1 MTKPFFYS
9 NFFIK
14 YKQIIPYLFVF
25 IVIVL
30 TQSCTAPKN
39 TTYFNKLVRDTV
51 IQTNLIKFPEVEIQ
65 KNDLL
70 GISVSS
76 LNTELD
82 DKFNKTTIIKS
93 GSQFGDGFLV
103 NENGSINIHF
113 LGFVQVEGLT
123 RNQLREKLEKELTP
137 FLKEPIVTV
146 QFLNKKVTV
155 MGEVK
160 APQVVMLTEEYTPL
174 IDVLV
179 KCGDL
184 GKDAFVNDVIVIRDS
199 INFKQVKH
207 LNLEDHTLLS
217 SSWYYVK
224 PNDVVYVKSDLS
236 RTYKE
241 ERLRSIQI
249 LASLGV
255 SVFSLIIIILNALI
269 K

>member
-1 MTKPFFYS
+1 MKQPKSFTCALLK
-9 NFFIK
+9 N
-14 YKQIIPYLFVF
+14 KQILFLLFVGF
-25 IVIVL
+25 IIASI
-30 TQSCTAPKN
+30 QSCTAPKN

-51 IQTNLIKFPEVEIQ
+51 IQTNLIKFPELIIQ

-76 LNTELD
+76 SNTELD
-82 DKFNKTTIIKS
+82 EKFNKTGMIKS
-93 GSQFGDGFLV
+93 GVQFGDGFLV

-137 FLKEPIVTV
+137 FLKEPIVTI

-160 APQVVMLTEEYTPL
+160 APQVVFLTEEYTPL

-184 GKDAFVNDVIVIRDS
+184 GKDAFVNDVMVIRDS
-199 INFKQVKH
+199 INFKQIKH
-207 LNLEDHTLLS
+207 INLEDHSLLS

-224 PNDVVYVKSDLS
+224 PNDVVYVKSDIS
-236 RTYKE
+236 KTYKE
-241 ERLRSIQI
+241 ERMRSVQI
-249 LASLGV
+249 LVSLGV
-255 SVFSLIIIILNALI
+255 SVFSLIIIILNSLI

>member
-1 MTKPFFYS
+1 MIKPKLFTCALLK
-9 NFFIK
+9 N
-14 YKQIIPYLFVF
+14 KQILLLLFVGF
-25 IVIVL
+25 VIAS

-39 TTYFNKLVRDTV
+39 ATYFNNLLRDTI
-51 IQTNLIKFPEVEIQ
+51 IQTNLIKFPELIIQ

-82 DKFNKTTIIKS
+82 EKFNKTGMIKS
-93 GSQFGDGFLV
+93 GFQFGDGFLV

-137 FLKEPIVTV
+137 FLKEPIVTI

-160 APQVVMLTEEYTPL
+160 APQVVFLTEEYTPL

-184 GKDAFVNDVIVIRDS
+184 GKDAFVNDVMVIRDS
-199 INFKQVKH
+199 INFKQIKH
-207 LNLEDHTLLS
+207 INLEDHSLLS

-224 PNDVVYVKSDLS
+224 PNDVVYVKSDIS
-236 RTYKE
+236 KTYKE
-241 ERLRSIQI
+241 ERMRSVQT
-249 LASLGV
+249 LVSLGV
-255 SVFSLIIIILNALI
+255 SVFSLIIIILNSLI

>member
-1 MTKPFFYS
+1 MTQPLFCSSFT
-9 NFFIK
+9 IK
-14 YKQIIPYLFVF
+14 YKQIISFLVVYF
-25 IVIVL
+25 VIVSI
-30 TQSCTAPKN
+30 QSCTMPKN
-39 TTYFNKLVRDTV
+39 ATYFDKLVRDTV
-51 IQTNLIKFPEVEIQ
+51 IQTNLIKFPEVIIQ

-82 DKFNKTTIIKS
+82 EKFNKTAMIKS
-93 GSQFGDGFLV
+93 GFQFGDGFLV

-123 RNQLREKLEKELTP
+123 RNQLREKLEKDLSP
-137 FLKEPIVTV
+137 FLKEPIVTI

-160 APQVVMLTEEYTPL
+160 TPQVVFLTEEYTPL

-184 GKDAFVNDVIVIRDS
+184 GKDAFVNDLMIIRDS

-207 LNLEDHTLLS
+207 INLEDHSLLS
-217 SSWYYVK
+217 STWYYVK
-224 PNDVVYVKSDLS
+224 PNDVVYVKSDINK
-236 RTYKE
+236 TYKE
-241 ERLRSIQI
+241 ERLRSAQI
-249 LASLGV
+249 LISLGV
-255 SVFSLIIIILNALI
+255 SVFSLIVIILNSII

>member
-1 MTKPFFYS
+1 MMQPQLFTWPLLR
-9 NFFIK
+9 N
-14 YKQIIPYLFVF
+14 KQILLLLFVVF
-25 IVIVL
+25 IIAL
-30 TQSCTAPKN
+30 TQSCTTPKN
-39 TTYFNKLVRDTV
+39 ATYFNKLVRDTV
-51 IQTNLIKFPEVEIQ
+51 IQTNLIKFPELIIQ

-82 DKFNKTTIIKS
+82 EKFNKTGMIKS
-93 GSQFGDGFLV
+93 GFQFGDGFLV

-123 RNQLREKLEKELTP
+123 RNQLREKLEKDLTTY
-137 FLKEPIVTV
+137 LKEPIVTI

-160 APQVVMLTEEYTPL
+160 APQVVFLTEEYTPL

-184 GKDAFVNDVIVIRDS
+184 GKDAFVNDVMVIRDS

-207 LNLEDHTLLS
+207 INLEDHSLLS
-217 SSWYYVK
+217 SPWYYVK
-224 PNDVVYVKSDLS
+224 PNDVVYVKSDIS
-236 RTYKE
+236 KTYKE
-241 ERLRSIQI
+241 ERMRSIQT
-249 LASLGV
+249 LVSLGV
-255 SVFSLIIIILNALI
+255 SVFSLIIIILNSII

>member
-1 MTKPFFYS
+1 MQPKSFTCALLK
-9 NFFIK
+9 N
-14 YKQIIPYLFVF
+14 KQILLMLFVGLIF
-25 IVIVL
+25 AS

-51 IQTNLIKFPEVEIQ
+51 IQTNLIKFPELIIQ

-82 DKFNKTTIIKS
+82 EKFNKTGMIKS
-93 GSQFGDGFLV
+93 GFQFGDGFLV

-137 FLKEPIVTV
+137 FLKEPIVTI
-146 QFLNKKVTV
+146 QYLNKKVTV

-160 APQVVMLTEEYTPL
+160 APQVVFLTEEYTPL

-184 GKDAFVNDVIVIRDS
+184 GKDAFVNDVMVIRDS
-199 INFKQVKH
+199 INFKQIKH
-207 LNLEDHTLLS
+207 INLEDHSLLS

-224 PNDVVYVKSDLS
+224 PNDVVYVKSDIS
-236 RTYKE
+236 KTYKE
-241 ERLRSIQI
+241 ERMRSVQT
-249 LASLGV
+249 LVSLGV
-255 SVFSLIIIILNALI
+255 SVFSLIIIILNSLI

>member
-1 MTKPFFYS
+1 MIQPFFNS
-9 NFFIK
+9 SVSFKFKQSISFLLVALFFVSI
-14 YKQIIPYLFVF
+14 
-25 IVIVL
+25 
-30 TQSCTAPKN
+30 QSCKTPKN
-39 TTYFNKLVRDTV
+39 VAYFNKLVRDTA
-51 IQTNLIKFPEVEIQ
+51 IQTNFIKFPEVAIQ

-76 LNTELD
+76 LNNELD
-82 DKFNKTTIIKS
+82 EKFNKTGMIKS

-123 RNQLREKLEKELTP
+123 RNQLRAKLENELTP

-155 MGEVK
+155 MGELK
-160 APQVVMLTEEYTPL
+160 SPQVVFLTEEYTPL
-174 IDVLV
+174 LDVLV
-179 KCGDL
+179 KCGDI
-184 GKDAFVNDVIVIRDS
+184 GKDAFINDVIIIRDS

-207 LNLEDHTLLS
+207 LNLQDHSILS

-236 RTYKE
+236 KTYKE
-241 ERLRSIQI
+241 ERMRSLQI
-249 LASLGV
+249 LVSLGV
-255 SVFSLIIIILNALI
+255 SVFSLIIIILNSLL

>member
-1 MTKPFFYS
+1 MTKPFFYPY
-9 NFFIK
+9 FFIK
-14 YKQIIPYLFVF
+14 HKQFILYLFVL

-51 IQTNLIKFPEVEIQ
+51 IQTNLIKFPEVAIQ

-82 DKFNKTTIIKS
+82 DKFNKTGMIKT
-93 GSQFGDGFLV
+93 GSQFGDGFIV

-155 MGEVK
+155 MGELK
-160 APQVVMLTEEYTPL
+160 SPQVVLLTEEYTPL
-174 IDVLV
+174 LDVLV

-184 GKDAFVNDVIVIRDS
+184 GKDAFINDVIVIRDS
-199 INFKQVKH
+199 SNFKQIKH
-207 LNLEDHTLLS
+207 LNLEDHSLFS

-236 RTYKE
+236 KTYKE
-241 ERLRSIQI
+241 ERMRSLQI
-249 LASLGV
+249 MVSLGV
-255 SVFSLIIIILNALI
+255 SVFSLIIIILNSLI

>member
-1 MTKPFFYS
+1 MLQPLFNS
-9 NFFIK
+9 SLINK
-14 YKQIIPYLFVF
+14 YKQEILFLLVSF
-25 IVIVL
+25 ILFSI
-30 TQSCTAPKN
+30 QSCTAPKN
-39 TTYFNKLVRDTV
+39 ATYFNKLVRDTV
-51 IQTNLIKFPEVEIQ
+51 IQTNLIKLPEVIIQ

-76 LNTELD
+76 LNNELD
-82 DKFNKTTIIKS
+82 EKFNKTGMIKS

-113 LGFVQVEGLT
+113 LGFIQVEGLT
-123 RNQLREKLEKELTP
+123 RNQLREKLEKELIS

-160 APQVVMLTEEYTPL
+160 APQVVLLTEEYTPL

-184 GKDAFVNDVIVIRDS
+184 GKDAFVNDVMVIRDS
-199 INFKQVKH
+199 SNFKQVKH
-207 LNLEDHTLLS
+207 LNLEDHSLLS

-224 PNDVVYVKSDLS
+224 PNDVVYVKSDIS
-236 RTYKE
+236 KTYKE
-241 ERLRSIQI
+241 ERMRSLQI
-249 LASLGV
+249 LVSLGV

>member
-1 MTKPFFYS
+1 MKQPFFYTS
-9 NFFIK
+9 FLIK
-14 YKQIIPYLFVF
+14 YKQLISFLLVALISVSN
-25 IVIVL
+25 
-30 TQSCTAPKN
+30 QSCKTPKN
-39 TTYFNKLVRDTV
+39 ATYFNKLVRDTV
-51 IQTNLIKFPEVEIQ
+51 IQTNLIKFPEVAIQ

-76 LNTELD
+76 LNNELD
-82 DKFNKTTIIKS
+82 EKFNKTAMIKS

-113 LGFVQVEGLT
+113 LGFLQVEGLT

-155 MGEVK
+155 MGELK
-160 APQVVMLTEEYTPL
+160 SPQVVFLTEEYTPL
-174 IDVLV
+174 LDVLV
-179 KCGDL
+179 KCGDI
-184 GKDAFVNDVIVIRDS
+184 GKDAFINDIIVIRDS

-207 LNLEDHTLLS
+207 LNLQDHSILS

-224 PNDVVYVKSDLS
+224 PNDVVYVKSDI
-236 RTYKE
+236 RKTYKE
-241 ERLRSIQI
+241 ERMRSLQI
-249 LASLGV
+249 LVSLGV
-255 SVFSLIIIILNALI
+255 SVFSLIIIILNALL

>member
-1 MTKPFFYS
+1 MMQPQLFTWPLLR
-9 NFFIK
+9 N
-14 YKQIIPYLFVF
+14 KQILLLLFVVF
-25 IVIVL
+25 IIAF
-30 TQSCTAPKN
+30 TQSCTTPKN
-39 TTYFNKLVRDTV
+39 ATYFNKLVRDTV
-51 IQTNLIKFPEVEIQ
+51 IQTNLIKFPELIIQ

-82 DKFNKTTIIKS
+82 EKFNKTGMIKS
-93 GSQFGDGFLV
+93 GFQFGDGFLV

-123 RNQLREKLEKELTP
+123 RNQLREKLEKDLTP
-137 FLKEPIVTV
+137 YLKEPIVTI

-160 APQVVMLTEEYTPL
+160 APQVVFLTEEYTPL

-184 GKDAFVNDVIVIRDS
+184 GKDAFVNDVMVIRDS

-207 LNLEDHTLLS
+207 INLEDHSLLS
-217 SSWYYVK
+217 SPWYYVK
-224 PNDVVYVKSDLS
+224 PNDVVYVKSDIS
-236 RTYKE
+236 KTYKE
-241 ERLRSIQI
+241 ERMRSIQT
-249 LASLGV
+249 LVSLGV
-255 SVFSLIIIILNALI
+255 SVFSLIIIILNSII

>member
-1 MTKPFFYS
+1 MIQPLFSSSFI
-9 NFFIK
+9 IK
-14 YKQIIPYLFVF
+14 YKQVILFLLVSF
-25 IVIVL
+25 ILVSI
-30 TQSCTAPKN
+30 QSCTAPKN
-39 TTYFNKLVRDTV
+39 ATYFNKLVRDTV
-51 IQTNLIKFPEVEIQ
+51 IQTNLIKLSEVVIQ

-76 LNTELD
+76 LNVDLD
-82 DKFNKTTIIKS
+82 EKFNKTGMIKS
-93 GSQFGDGFLV
+93 GFQFGDGFLV

-113 LGFVQVEGLT
+113 LGFVQVEGLS

-137 FLKEPIVTV
+137 YFKEPIVTV

-160 APQVVMLTEEYTPL
+160 SPQVVFLTEDYTPL

-184 GKDAFVNDVIVIRDS
+184 GKDAFVNDIIVIRDS
-199 INFKQVKH
+199 INFKQIKH

-224 PNDVVYVKSDLS
+224 PNDVVYVKSDIS
-236 RTYKE
+236 KTYKE
-241 ERLRSIQI
+241 ERIRSVQT
-249 LASLGV
+249 LVSLGV
-255 SVFSLIIIILNALI
+255 SVFSLIVIIINSLI